1 MPDAITPIA
10 LGLRERKKLKTKE
23 AIQRE
28 ALRLFQEQGY
38 DETTIEQIAAA
49 AEISP
54 STFFNYFPTKEDVV
68 LFDRYDPM
76 LESFV
81 ASLPKD
87 EPLSRTIERAL
98 SMFASTIETDRQAI
112 FVRAKLGLEV
122 PEIRARFWEELEKAQ
137 NLFAGI
143 VATRTGR
150 KATDFELRVL
160 AMVLVTASFE
170 ASVEWIRR
178 GGEGDMFA
186 LVKEA
191 LDVSGVLARL
201 DALGQPGATQAR
213 FVGQDHRLHAV
224 PQVQLVEQMRD
235 MSFHGGLG
243 DVKARCDLHV
253 AEPKRHLAQH
263 IALAIRQ
270 PFQLFRLP
278 RLRLGALGELL
289 DQALGDRRREQG
301 VARGDHADR
310 VDEVL
315 GRRGLEQER
324 GGTGGEGVKDVLVQ
338 LECGEDHDPR
348 E

>member
-76 LESFV
+76 LESFI

-201 DALGQPGATQAR
+201 DALGQP
-213 FVGQDHRLHAV
+213 
-224 PQVQLVEQMRD
+224 
-235 MSFHGGLG
+235 
-243 DVKARCDLHV
+243 
-253 AEPKRHLAQH
+253 EPTRPAS
-263 IALAIRQ
+263 
-270 PFQLFRLP
+270 
-278 RLRLGALGELL
+278 
-289 DQALGDRRREQG
+289 
-301 VARGDHADR
+301 
-310 VDEVL
+310 
-315 GRRGLEQER
+315 
-324 GGTGGEGVKDVLVQ
+324 
-338 LECGEDHDPR
+338 
-348 E
+348 

>member
-201 DALGQPGATQAR
+201 DALGQPGPTRPA
-213 FVGQDHRLHAV
+213 
-224 PQVQLVEQMRD
+224 
-235 MSFHGGLG
+235 S
-243 DVKARCDLHV
+243 
-253 AEPKRHLAQH
+253 
-263 IALAIRQ
+263 
-270 PFQLFRLP
+270 
-278 RLRLGALGELL
+278 
-289 DQALGDRRREQG
+289 
-301 VARGDHADR
+301 
-310 VDEVL
+310 
-315 GRRGLEQER
+315 
-324 GGTGGEGVKDVLVQ
+324 
-338 LECGEDHDPR
+338 
-348 E
+348 

>member
-201 DALGQPGATQAR
+201 DALGQP
-213 FVGQDHRLHAV
+213 
-224 PQVQLVEQMRD
+224 
-235 MSFHGGLG
+235 
-243 DVKARCDLHV
+243 
-253 AEPKRHLAQH
+253 EPTRPAS
-263 IALAIRQ
+263 
-270 PFQLFRLP
+270 
-278 RLRLGALGELL
+278 
-289 DQALGDRRREQG
+289 
-301 VARGDHADR
+301 
-310 VDEVL
+310 
-315 GRRGLEQER
+315 
-324 GGTGGEGVKDVLVQ
+324 
-338 LECGEDHDPR
+338 
-348 E
+348 

>member
-1 MPDAITPIA
+1 MPNTITPIA
-10 LGLRERKKLKTKE
+10 RGLRERKKLKTKE

-201 DALGQPGATQAR
+201 DALGQPGPTRPA
-213 FVGQDHRLHAV
+213 
-224 PQVQLVEQMRD
+224 
-235 MSFHGGLG
+235 S
-243 DVKARCDLHV
+243 
-253 AEPKRHLAQH
+253 
-263 IALAIRQ
+263 
-270 PFQLFRLP
+270 
-278 RLRLGALGELL
+278 
-289 DQALGDRRREQG
+289 
-301 VARGDHADR
+301 
-310 VDEVL
+310 
-315 GRRGLEQER
+315 
-324 GGTGGEGVKDVLVQ
+324 
-338 LECGEDHDPR
+338 
-348 E
+348 

>member
-1 MPDAITPIA
+1 MPNAITPIA
-10 LGLRERKKLKTKE
+10 RGLRERKKLKTKE

-76 LESFV
+76 LESFI

-160 AMVLVTASFE
+160 AMVLV
-170 ASVEWIRR
+170 
-178 GGEGDMFA
+178 
-186 LVKEA
+186 
-191 LDVSGVLARL
+191 LARL
-201 DALGQPGATQAR
+201 DALGQP
-213 FVGQDHRLHAV
+213 
-224 PQVQLVEQMRD
+224 
-235 MSFHGGLG
+235 
-243 DVKARCDLHV
+243 
-253 AEPKRHLAQH
+253 EPTRPAS
-263 IALAIRQ
+263 
-270 PFQLFRLP
+270 
-278 RLRLGALGELL
+278 
-289 DQALGDRRREQG
+289 
-301 VARGDHADR
+301 
-310 VDEVL
+310 
-315 GRRGLEQER
+315 
-324 GGTGGEGVKDVLVQ
+324 
-338 LECGEDHDPR
+338 
-348 E
+348 

>member
-76 LESFV
+76 LESFI

-112 FVRAKLGLEV
+112 FVRAKLGLEI

-201 DALGQPGATQAR
+201 DALGQP
-213 FVGQDHRLHAV
+213 
-224 PQVQLVEQMRD
+224 
-235 MSFHGGLG
+235 
-243 DVKARCDLHV
+243 
-253 AEPKRHLAQH
+253 EPTRPAS
-263 IALAIRQ
+263 
-270 PFQLFRLP
+270 
-278 RLRLGALGELL
+278 
-289 DQALGDRRREQG
+289 
-301 VARGDHADR
+301 
-310 VDEVL
+310 
-315 GRRGLEQER
+315 
-324 GGTGGEGVKDVLVQ
+324 
-338 LECGEDHDPR
+338 
-348 E
+348 